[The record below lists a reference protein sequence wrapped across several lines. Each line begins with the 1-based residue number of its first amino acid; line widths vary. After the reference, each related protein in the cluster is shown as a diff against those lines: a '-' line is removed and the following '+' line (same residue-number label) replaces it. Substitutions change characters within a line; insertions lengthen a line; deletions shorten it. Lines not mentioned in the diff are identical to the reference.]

1 MINGEERGDKIEK
14 NKIQP
19 INSTVITITSF
30 IDQKFNGVPI
40 IKSNLISMDR
50 IGP

>member
-30 IDQKFNGVPI
+30 IDQKFKGFPI
-40 IKSNLISMDR
+40 ILNQI
-50 IGP
+50 